1 MQSLYNLLI
10 VNLRVMDEKIIMIT
24 IMNLIDVVVIANLLI
39 IIIVGGYKTFVSRLR
54 VDDSL
59 D

>member
-1 MQSLYNLLI
+1 
-10 VNLRVMDEKIIMIT
+10 MDEKIIMIT
-24 IMNLIDVVVIANLLI
+24 MMNLIDVVVIANLLI

>member
-10 VNLRVMDEKIIMIT
+10 VNLRVIDEKIIMIT
-24 IMNLIDVVVIANLLI
+24 MMNLIDVVVIANLLI

>member
-24 IMNLIDVVVIANLLI
+24 MMNLIDVVVIANLLI